1 MRLGKIL
8 VKPNYQIPK
17 KFTCLNCP
25 IRLMKREKTVL
36 SINQPLIVPP
46 LCSFWSNLLIRNHVF
61 YLYYYFVVTNGCS
74 YIPSLYIIRDIGSS
88 AFHRKMFL
96 VTINSNNY
104 WWGPYTILYRNL
116 QLTEDGY
123 PPFNTQVW
131 ILINQIIL
139 QLNKKSKS
147 ENLFKF
153 VSECSYLQFSSATN
167 HEICRSF

>member
-1 MRLGKIL
+1 MDLSNKHKKDFFPDKIFAYVQFTFKLLLTVMRLGKIL

-96 VTINSNNY
+96 VTINSIQFY
-104 WWGPYTILYRNL
+104 IGI
-116 QLTEDGY
+116 
-123 PPFNTQVW
+123 
-131 ILINQIIL
+131 
-139 QLNKKSKS
+139 
-147 ENLFKF
+147 FK
-153 VSECSYLQFSSATN
+153 
-167 HEICRSF
+167 